1 MLTEL
6 VKRQPNPRV
15 VRWAELQ
22 PLPLDVSV
30 VTVEEIHFGL
40 ASRPNAEIRGWFE
53 TFFEE
58 SCRILEIT
66 ELIAVGAG
74 TLRGALRKQGRKV
87 FAVDPSASEIEGD
100 KAYPD
105 LASLPEKVEAVVLEV
120 PKQETEAWVRQAA
133 DAGIRDVWIHMTRET
148 PEAVA
153 LAKQRGLNV
162 LTGTCAVMYV
172 TPGFTYHTL
181 HKWVNQ
187 LTRQY

>member
-1 MLTEL
+1 MPSEYEKFWTHESFAVVGHTAKRGFPKLTY
-6 VKRQPNPRV
+6 
-15 VRWAELQ
+15 
-22 PLPLDVSV
+22 
-30 VTVEEIHFGL
+30 
-40 ASRPNAEIRGWFE
+40 
-53 TFFEE
+53 
-58 SCRILEIT
+58 
-66 ELIAVGAG
+66 
-74 TLRGALRKQGRKV
+74 GALRQQGRKV

-120 PKQETEAWVRQAA
+120 PKEETEDWVRRAA
-133 DAGIRDVWIHMTRET
+133 EAGIRNVWIHMTRET